1 MSIKYTAEE
10 KQKYFDGL
18 PKKHMATG
26 AIMFDR
32 KNRLL
37 IVKPTYKDGW
47 TIPGG
52 VVDADE
58 SPRTACIREVKEEV
72 SLDITDPTLLCVDYV
87 TAGSYEYLGENLRKP
102 EVFQFVFDGGILS
115 DGQIS
120 DIRIQEE
127 ELSEYRFVTID
138 EALKL
143 LRANLTLRIPKC
155 LEAIES
161 GRVCYLE
168 NGEKV

>member
-72 SLDITDPTLLCVDYV
+72 SLDITDPTFSSV
-87 TAGSYEYLGENLRKP
+87 TLEPPGHFKIL
-102 EVFQFVFDGGILS
+102 GGIL
-115 DGQIS
+115 G
-120 DIRIQEE
+120 
-127 ELSEYRFVTID
+127 
-138 EALKL
+138 K
-143 LRANLTLRIPKC
+143 
-155 LEAIES
+155 
-161 GRVCYLE
+161 
-168 NGEKV
+168 